1 MPKGS
6 HAFLDHWR
14 LVRPDA
20 EDFCT
25 VLVDDE
31 KWYVVDNGILGYLSG
46 IVRGHPR
53 LTAGHLIITSEVLD
67 IALDKSWAVTRNTHY
82 LLGSPE
88 EGPADLLKN
97 TKVQRSLGVRRQIL

>member
-53 LTAGHLIITSEVLD
+53 LTEGHLIITSEVLA

-82 LLGSPE
+82 LLGSPD
-88 EGPADLLKN
+88 EGPADLLKD
-97 TKVQRSLGVRRQIL
+97 TKVQRSLGVRRQII